1 MQPQP
6 ADTPSTA
13 ARVVPW
19 LFVFGGL
26 AALIAYILL
35 PFLGR

>member
-1 MQPQP
+1 MDPQP

-13 ARVVPW
+13 ARMVPW

-26 AALIAYILL
+26 VALIAYILL
-35 PFLGR
+35 PFLSR